1 MALRL
6 TLTLEFDFALH
17 FSSFH
22 FNPFSGISLHF
33 HFVPHFGSAVPLGI
47 ALFKNLRLFMERIN
61 FGRIF
66 LCHFTR
72 QSIKM
77 GTHTLAH
84 TCRSRLW
91 LRVRVQAPMWH
102 MWQHTKTHRRHR
114 RRGHGH
120 GRAANKMK
128 YINFATI

>member
-1 MALRL
+1 MALRVAL
-6 TLTLEFDFALH
+6 DYEFDFALH

-22 FNPFSGISLHF
+22 FNPFSGISLDAISC
-33 HFVPHFGSAVPLGI
+33 HFGSAVPLGI

-77 GTHTLAH
+77 GTHTHMQQQALA
-84 TCRSRLW
+84 SSSGSG
-91 LRVRVQAPMWH
+91 
-102 MWQHTKTHRRHR
+102 THVAHV
-114 RRGHGH
+114 
-120 GRAANKMK
+120 AAH
-128 YINFATI
+128 

>member
-1 MALRL
+1 MPLRL
-6 TLTLEFDFALH
+6 ALALEFKLDFDFALH

-22 FNPFSGISLHF
+22 FNPFPFRAIS
-33 HFVPHFGSAVPLGI
+33 GSAVPLGI

-77 GTHTLAH
+77 GTHTHAGKQALAA
-84 TCRSRLW
+84 SSGSG
-91 LRVRVQAPMWH
+91 
-102 MWQHTKTHRRHR
+102 THVAHV
-114 RRGHGH
+114 
-120 GRAANKMK
+120 AAH
-128 YINFATI
+128 

>member
-6 TLTLEFDFALH
+6 ALELEFDFDFTLH

-22 FNPFSGISLHF
+22 FNPLPFRAIS
-33 HFVPHFGSAVPLGI
+33 GSAVPLGI

-77 GTHTLAH
+77 GTHTH
-84 TCRSRLW
+84 THMQESRPW

-102 MWQHTKTHRRHR
+102 MWQHTKTQ
-114 RRGHGH
+114 
-120 GRAANKMK
+120 
-128 YINFATI
+128 ATQATRTRTRTRSK

>member
-6 TLTLEFDFALH
+6 ALEAEFDFALH

-22 FNPFSGISLHF
+22 FNPFSGISLDSISC
-33 HFVPHFGSAVPLGI
+33 HFGSAVPLGI

-77 GTHTLAH
+77 GTHTRTHMQQQALA
-84 TCRSRLW
+84 SSSGSG
-91 LRVRVQAPMWH
+91 
-102 MWQHTKTHRRHR
+102 THVAHV
-114 RRGHGH
+114 
-120 GRAANKMK
+120 AAH
-128 YINFATI
+128 

>member
-6 TLTLEFDFALH
+6 ALALEFKLDFDFALH

-22 FNPFSGISLHF
+22 FNPLPFRAIS
-33 HFVPHFGSAVPLGI
+33 GSAVPLGL

-77 GTHTLAH
+77 GTHTRTH
-84 TCRSRLW
+84 THRHAGAGLGFEFGFRHPCGTCGST
-91 LRVRVQAPMWH
+91 LR
-102 MWQHTKTHRRHR
+102 HRRHR